1 MEKKDKS
8 HGLVGISPVHGGLV
22 FAEEP
27 VQKKRHDE
35 HDPNAQ
41 FNPVPCTLS
50 FDERLALIKSVGEEI
65 LTEDNLLQ
73 LLKNKQQFTCYDGF
87 EPSGRMHIAQ
97 GIMRKINVNRIT
109 KAGGV
114 FTFWVADWFAKLNHK
129 MGGDLEKIRTLGK
142 YFIEVW
148 RASGM
153 DLRNVRFLWASEII
167 QQRSACYWPR
177 VLDIATKN
185 TLARIT
191 KCSQIMGRKEHDT
204 LSASQIIYPCMQCS
218 DIIELEADMCQLG
231 MDQRKVN
238 VLALEYFDTIGK
250 SPKPVIVSHH
260 MLLGLQQN
268 ADSNEP
274 TKMSKSN
281 PDAAIFMEDEPEDVA
296 RKIKKAYCPEKIIHL
311 NPILEYVRY
320 IIFGSFNEMVIER
333 KEANGGSKT
342 YTKYE
347 DLEADY
353 VSGAL
358 HPGDLK
364 PAVIKYINQL
374 LKPVRDHFTNDAY
387 AKELLEKV
395 IRYRKEEKDKKEKEQ
410 KEKGKKKDKQ
420 QPKKEEGSKIEIT
433 DEEEK
438 KVGLTVPIPK
448 ITIPSKSYGGRIR
461 IRHLMEHHEEY
472 IDKVIYVAGWGKTL
486 RFTKSVAFVELSD
499 GSGPLSLQVV
509 VNTNVPN
516 YTELEKLRSGCSLG
530 FKGKII
536 KSIGDKQAI
545 EMQIENNP
553 EHKVKIYGDC
563 PADQY
568 PLAKKEHS
576 YEVFYSFHLQ

>member
-1 MEKKDKS
+1 
-8 HGLVGISPVHGGLV
+8 
-22 FAEEP
+22 
-27 VQKKRHDE
+27 
-35 HDPNAQ
+35 
-41 FNPVPCTLS
+41 
-50 FDERLALIKSVGEEI
+50 
-65 LTEDNLLQ
+65 
-73 LLKNKQQFTCYDGF
+73 LKNKQQFVCYDGF

-129 MGGDLEKIRTLGK
+129 MGGDLEKIKVLGK

-153 DLRNVRFLWASEII
+153 DLKNVRFLWASDVI
-167 QQRSACYWPR
+167 QKNSDSYWPR

-185 TLARIT
+185 TLARIV
-191 KCSQIMGRKEHDT
+191 KCSQIMGRKEQDT

-218 DIIELEADMCQLG
+218 DIIQLGADMCQLG
-231 MDQRKVN
+231 LDQRKVN
-238 VLALEYFDTIGK
+238 VLALEYFDAIGK

-296 RKIKKAYCPEKIIHL
+296 RKIKRAYCPEKIVHL
-311 NPILEYVRY
+311 NPILEYVKY
-320 IIFGSFNEMVIER
+320 IIFGTFNEMVVKR
-333 KEANGGSKT
+333 KEANGGDKT

-364 PAVIKYINQL
+364 PAVIEYINKIL
-374 LKPVRDHFTNDAY
+374 VPVREHFKNDAY
-387 AKELLEKV
+387 ARGLLEKV
-395 IRYRKEEKDKKEKEQ
+395 IQYRKEEKENKEKEQ
-410 KEKGKKKDKQ
+410 KEKGKKTNKQ
-420 QPKKEEGSKIEIT
+420 TKKADTVEKEVKPVEKTETKAEVKTEIT
-433 DEEEK
+433 SEEEK
-438 KVGLTVPIPK
+438 KAGITVPIPQLP
-448 ITIPSKSYGGRIR
+448 IAPRSFGGRTR
-461 IRHLMEHHEEY
+461 INHLMKHYEEY
-472 IDKVIYVAGWGKTL
+472 IDKIIYVAGWGKTL
-486 RFTKSVAFVELSD
+486 RFTKNVAFIELSD

-509 VNTNVPN
+509 VDTNMPN
-516 YTELEKLRSGCSLG
+516 YAELEKLRSGCSLG
-530 FKGKII
+530 FKGKIV
-536 KSIGDKQAI
+536 KSIGSKQLI
-545 EMQIENNP
+545 EMQVKNMSENYI
-553 EHKVKIYGDC
+553 KIYGDC

-568 PLAKKEHS
+568 PLAKKEHTV
-576 YEVFYSFHLQ
+576 EV